1 MELDPVVWRGKRVL
15 VTGHSGFKGSWLV
28 LMLKELGADVFGLS
42 LPLNHLPQPLYSG
55 ANIKSLLSAEYLLDI
70 RDYNDV
76 INAVQ
81 NSRVDYVFHLAAQA
95 FVRRSVD
102 NPLETITT
110 NITGTA
116 NVLLASLSL
125 DTVQG
130 ITVATT
136 DKVYE
141 NFGNQKPFIES
152 DRLGGKD
159 PYSASKAATELIV
172 DSLSSTCNPSK
183 IPITTVRA
191 GNVIGGG
198 DWGADRLIPDL
209 VKALTSNKAVNIR
222 NPNSSRPWQ
231 HVLDCLRG
239 YVLLAQ
245 SHFNMKIGTPN
256 SINFGPSQSLTVM
269 EVVRLFEAAFNKKIN
284 YTTLELKIPE
294 SSRLELDSKLARDYL
309 GWQTSFSTT
318 EAINETAK
326 WYVEFAAGANQME
339 LMKSAITKFRE
350 NKW

>member
-42 LPLNHLPQPLYSG
+42 LPLNHSPQPLYSG
-55 ANIKSLLSAEYLLDI
+55 ANIQSLLSTEYLLDI

-76 INAVQ
+76 IHAVQ

-125 DTVQG
+125 GTVQG

-136 DKVYE
+136 DKVYQ

-172 DSLSSTCNPSK
+172 DSLSSTCNPNK
-183 IPITTVRA
+183 IPVTTVRA

-209 VKALTSNKAVNIR
+209 AKALISDETVNIR

-239 YVLLAQ
+239 YLLIAQ
-245 SHFNMKIGTPN
+245 SHFNKKISTPN

-269 EVVRLFEAAFNKKIN
+269 EVVHLFEAAFNKKIKYN
-284 YTTLELKIPE
+284 NLELIIPE
-294 SSRLELDSKLARDYL
+294 STRLELDSKLARDYL
-309 GWQTSFSTT
+309 GWQTSFSTA
-318 EAINETAK
+318 EAINQTAK
-326 WYVEFAAGANQME
+326 WYAAYASGANQKE
-339 LMKSAITKFRE
+339 LIESEITKFRK
-350 NKW
+350 NRW

>member
-1 MELDPVVWRGKRVL
+1 MELDPEVWRGKRVL

-55 ANIKSLLSAEYLLDI
+55 ANIQSLLSTEYLLDI
-70 RDYNDV
+70 RSYNDV
-76 INAVQ
+76 TNAVQ

-110 NITGTA
+110 NITGTS

-130 ITVATT
+130 ITIATT
-136 DKVYE
+136 DKVYQ

-172 DSLSSTCNPSK
+172 GSLSSSCNPNK

-209 VKALTSNKAVNIR
+209 VRALTSDETVNIR
-222 NPNSSRPWQ
+222 NPKSSRPWQ
-231 HVLDCLRG
+231 HVLDCLSG
-239 YVLLAQ
+239 YLLVAQ
-245 SHFNMKIGTPN
+245 SHLSKKTSIPN
-256 SINFGPSQSLTVM
+256 SVNFGPNQSLTVM
-269 EVVRLFEAAFNKKIN
+269 EVVSLFETAFNKKVK
-284 YTTLELKIPE
+284 YTTLKLRIPE
-294 SSRLELDSKLARDYL
+294 STRLELDSKAARDYL
-309 GWQTSFSTT
+309 GWQTSFDTT
-318 EAINETAK
+318 EAITETAK
-326 WYVEFAAGANQME
+326 WYAASASGVDQKE
-339 LMKSAITKFRE
+339 LMKSEITKFRG

>member
-1 MELDPVVWRGKRVL
+1 MELDPVIWRGKKIL

-28 LMLKELGADVFGLS
+28 LMLKELGADIFGLS

-55 ANIKSLLSAEYLLDI
+55 ADIQSLLSAEYLLDI

-116 NVLLASLSL
+116 NILLASLSL
-125 DTVQG
+125 GTVQG

-136 DKVYE
+136 DKVYQ

-172 DSLSSTCNPSK
+172 DSLFSTCNPNK
-183 IPITTVRA
+183 IPVTTARA

-209 VKALTSNKAVNIR
+209 AKALISDETVNIR

-239 YVLLAQ
+239 YLLIAQ
-245 SHFNMKIGTPN
+245 SHFNKKISTPN

-269 EVVRLFEAAFNKKIN
+269 EVVHLFEAAFNKKIKYN
-284 YTTLELKIPE
+284 NLELRIPE
-294 SSRLELDSKLARDYL
+294 STRLELDSKLARDYL
-309 GWQTSFSTT
+309 GWQTSYSTS

-326 WYVEFAAGANQME
+326 WYAAFASGANQRE
-339 LMKSAITKFRE
+339 LMESEITKFRK
-350 NKW
+350 NRW

>member
-28 LMLKELGADVFGLS
+28 LMLKELGADVVGLS
-42 LPLNHLPQPLYSG
+42 LPLNHLPQPLYSD
-55 ANIKSLLSAEYLLDI
+55 ANIQSLLSTEYFLDI

-76 INAVQ
+76 IDAVQ

-125 DTVQG
+125 GTVQG

-136 DKVYE
+136 DKVYQ

-172 DSLSSTCNPSK
+172 DSLSSTCNPNK
-183 IPITTVRA
+183 IPVTTVRA

-209 VKALTSNKAVNIR
+209 AKALISDETVNIR

-239 YVLLAQ
+239 YLLIAQ
-245 SHFNMKIGTPN
+245 SHFNKKISTPN

-269 EVVRLFEAAFNKKIN
+269 EVVHLFEAAFNKKIKYN
-284 YTTLELKIPE
+284 NLELIIPE
-294 SSRLELDSKLARDYL
+294 STRLELDSKLARDYL
-309 GWQTSFSTT
+309 GWQTSFSTAD
-318 EAINETAK
+318 AINETAK
-326 WYVEFAAGANQME
+326 WYAAFARGANQQE
-339 LMKSAITKFRE
+339 LMESEITKFRK
-350 NKW
+350 NRW

>member
-116 NVLLASLSL
+116 NLLLASLSL

-136 DKVYE
+136 DKVYQ

-172 DSLSSTCNPSK
+172 DSLSSTCNPNK
-183 IPITTVRA
+183 IPVTTVRA

-209 VKALTSNKAVNIR
+209 AKALISDKTVNIR
-222 NPNSSRPWQ
+222 NPSSSRPWQ

-239 YVLLAQ
+239 YLLIAQ
-245 SHFNMKIGTPN
+245 SHFNKKISTPN

-269 EVVRLFEAAFNKKIN
+269 EVVHLFEAAFNKKIKYN
-284 YTTLELKIPE
+284 NVELIVPE
-294 SSRLELDSKLARDYL
+294 STRLELDSKLARDYL

-326 WYVEFAAGANQME
+326 WYVEFARGTNQME
-339 LMKSAITKFRE
+339 LMKSEITKFRK

>member
-1 MELDPVVWRGKRVL
+1 MELDPFVWRGKRVL

-28 LMLKELGADVFGLS
+28 LMLKELGADVVGLS
-42 LPLNHLPQPLYSG
+42 LPLNHLPQPLYSD
-55 ANIKSLLSAEYLLDI
+55 ANIQSLLSTEYFLDI

-76 INAVQ
+76 IDAVQ

-125 DTVQG
+125 NTVQG
-130 ITVATT
+130 ITVVTT
-136 DKVYE
+136 DKVYQ

-172 DSLSSTCNPSK
+172 DSLSSTCNPNK

-209 VKALTSNKAVNIR
+209 VKALTSDKTVNIR

-239 YVLLAQ
+239 YLLIAQ
-245 SHFNMKIGTPN
+245 SHFNKKISIPN

-269 EVVRLFEAAFNKKIN
+269 EVVHLFEAAFNKKIKYN
-284 YTTLELKIPE
+284 NLELRIPE
-294 SSRLELDSKLARDYL
+294 STRLELDSKLAREYL

-326 WYVEFAAGANQME
+326 WYAAFARGANQME
-339 LMKSAITKFRE
+339 LMESEITKFRK

>member
-1 MELDPVVWRGKRVL
+1 MELDPLVWRGKRVL

-28 LMLKELGADVFGLS
+28 LMLRELGADVFGLS

-55 ANIKSLLSAEYLLDI
+55 ANIQSLLSAEYLLDI

-76 INAVQ
+76 VHAVQ
-81 NSRVDYVFHLAAQA
+81 NSRADCVFHLAAQA
-95 FVRRSVD
+95 FVRRSVE
-102 NPLETITT
+102 NPLESITT

-136 DKVYE
+136 DKVYQ

-152 DRLGGKD
+152 DRLGGND

-172 DSLSSTCNPSK
+172 ESVFSSCNPNK

-209 VKALTSNKAVNIR
+209 VKALAFDETVNIR

-231 HVLDCLRG
+231 HVLDCLTG
-239 YVLLAQ
+239 YLLIAQ
-245 SHFNMKIGTPN
+245 LHLSKKTSIPN
-256 SINFGPSQSLTVM
+256 SINLGPSESLTVM
-269 EVVRLFEAAFNKKIN
+269 EVVGLFETAFNKKIKYN
-284 YTTLELKIPE
+284 IIKSRIPE
-294 SSRLELDSKLARDYL
+294 STRLELNSNLARDYL
-309 GWQTSFSTT
+309 GWKTSYSTT

-326 WYVEFAAGANQME
+326 WYAASASGANQKE
-339 LMKSAITKFRE
+339 LMKSEITKFRK

>member
-28 LMLKELGADVFGLS
+28 LMLKELGADVVGLS
-42 LPLNHLPQPLYSG
+42 LPLNHLPQPLYSD
-55 ANIKSLLSAEYLLDI
+55 ANIQSLLSTEYFLDI

-76 INAVQ
+76 IDAVQ

-125 DTVQG
+125 GTVQG

-136 DKVYE
+136 DKVYQ

-172 DSLSSTCNPSK
+172 DSLSSTCNPNK
-183 IPITTVRA
+183 IPVTTVRA

-209 VKALTSNKAVNIR
+209 AKALISDETVNIR
-222 NPNSSRPWQ
+222 NPSSSRPWQ

-239 YVLLAQ
+239 YLLIAQ
-245 SHFNMKIGTPN
+245 SHFNKKISTPN

-269 EVVRLFEAAFNKKIN
+269 EVVHLFEAAFNKKIKYN
-284 YTTLELKIPE
+284 NLELIIPE
-294 SSRLELDSKLARDYL
+294 STRLELDSKLARDYL
-309 GWQTSFSTT
+309 GWQTSFSTAD
-318 EAINETAK
+318 AINETAK
-326 WYVEFAAGANQME
+326 WYAAFARGANQQE
-339 LMKSAITKFRE
+339 LMESEITKFRK
-350 NKW
+350 NRW

>member
-55 ANIKSLLSAEYLLDI
+55 ANIKSLLSAEYHLDI

-136 DKVYE
+136 DKVYQ
-141 NFGNQKPFIES
+141 NFGNQRPFIES

-172 DSLSSTCNPSK
+172 DSVSSTCNLNK

-198 DWGADRLIPDL
+198 DWGTDRLIPDL
-209 VKALTSNKAVNIR
+209 VKALTTDTTENIR

-239 YVLLAQ
+239 YLLIAQ
-245 SHFNMKIGTPN
+245 SHFTKKIGTPN

-269 EVVRLFEAAFNKKIN
+269 EVVHLFEAAFNKKIKYN
-284 YTTLELKIPE
+284 NLELRIPE
-294 SSRLELDSKLARDYL
+294 STRLELDSKLARDYL
-309 GWQTSFSTT
+309 GWQTSFSTS

-326 WYVEFAAGANQME
+326 WYAAFASGANQKE
-339 LMKSAITKFRE
+339 LMESEITKFRE
-350 NKW
+350 NRW